1 MLQKNKSKELLCIAT
16 TTIIIGIV
24 IFFTSIF
31 YYPISLP
38 KIVSSGN
45 SEWIQDLGYIF
56 YGLLISSI
64 ILFAYGIRQFVKIWQ
79 YKVFGLSSEWLSRNS
94 VDAHASLSYLVV
106 SSSSLLSSLFALL
119 KIIVSIICDKR
130 YSKFFY
136 LLSIGYGIFYALVSG
151 MLIYRPDIN
160 LSSLYGVPI
169 PSIIMTSY
177 GPTGYVPTMSIY
189 VTDHLG
195 FFIIPLNLLVAL
207 VISALVG
214 FNGVLSIFAFSDR
227 RRRRSKINVDNGNSN
242 SNKSMNKPAKDSLG
256 VTSSILNA
264 AGATVGIFA
273 VCPTCASFYILSIFT
288 GSLVPTITTF
298 TVTFY
303 SLFLIITIPLL
314 LLSPLLTAWSI
325 RKNILLKQCSLL
337 RRRTE
342 Y

>member
-1 MLQKNKSKELLCIAT
+1 MLQKYKSKELLGIIAAT

-56 YGLLISSI
+56 YGFLISSI

-94 VDAHASLSYLVV
+94 VDAHAILSYIAL
-106 SSSSLLSSLFALL
+106 SSSLLSSLFSLL

-136 LLSIGYGIFYALVSG
+136 LVSIGYGIFYALVSG

-160 LSSLYGVPI
+160 LSSLYGVPL

-227 RRRRSKINVDNGNSN
+227 RRRSKINVDNCNSN
-242 SNKSMNKPAKDSLG
+242 NKSMNKPAKDSLG

-264 AGATVGIFA
+264 AGATVGIFV

-325 RKNILLKQCSLL
+325 RKSILLKQCSVKK
-337 RRRTE
+337 TN
-342 Y
+342 

>member
-1 MLQKNKSKELLCIAT
+1 MSQKYKSKELLGIAT

-38 KIVSSGN
+38 KIVTSGN

-94 VDAHASLSYLVV
+94 VDAHASLSYLAV
-106 SSSSLLSSLFALL
+106 SSSLLSSLFALL
-119 KIIVSIICDKR
+119 KMIVSIICDKR

-160 LSSLYGVPI
+160 LSSLYGVPL

-227 RRRRSKINVDNGNSN
+227 RRRSKINVDNGNG
-242 SNKSMNKPAKDSLG
+242 SNKNMNKPAKDSLG

-264 AGATVGIFA
+264 AGATVGIFV

-325 RKNILLKQCSLL
+325 RKSILLKQCSVKK
-337 RRRTE
+337 TN
-342 Y
+342 